1 MDTDK
6 DNQLI
11 DNDLG
16 KMEHENREDRK
27 KTKDK
32 KTEDWFL
39 GNVEYLEEDEEEL
52 IKMNSDSKKLEIET
66 KGDRDFDFD
75 ENNTVRIEGT
85 MDEPRIIAP
94 KKEQGTEWGKTTP
107 HVMDISRHIGL
118 TKAYREYDAKDK
130 SEKFSLKKR
139 KLEEEN
145 KTYKGLPVSTKKRK
159 IELVQN
165 LTESI
170 NRKDSYNPHKPVI
183 LVDQKLTGAN
193 QIQLIIPEKSRNKQ
207 TGENSIISSDNIN
220 TKARKD
226 ISHTNTL
233 IKQTSIHRNY
243 AGQIDNIQGSDPS
256 ISGRNSEANLY
267 YNSSFE
273 LEVRD
278 TRRRQTSRN

>member
-145 KTYKGLPVSTKKRK
+145 KTYKGLP
-159 IELVQN
+159 ELRR
-165 LTESI
+165 T
-170 NRKDSYNPHKPVI
+170 NR
-183 LVDQKLTGAN
+183 
-193 QIQLIIPEKSRNKQ
+193 
-207 TGENSIISSDNIN
+207 
-220 TKARKD
+220 
-226 ISHTNTL
+226 
-233 IKQTSIHRNY
+233 
-243 AGQIDNIQGSDPS
+243 
-256 ISGRNSEANLY
+256 
-267 YNSSFE
+267 
-273 LEVRD
+273 
-278 TRRRQTSRN
+278 